1 MVRIGQAFRRFSWLL
16 LLFGASMIIYSGLF
30 FLGILPLP
38 PIRRFWD
45 GGPMA
50 LLVAGTLDL
59 IGGLTVF
66 LVVVVL
72 LARGYFQL
80 GSYITGSCIYFKILL
95 VFFVL
100 GIIGDLVGGLY
111 GIGAQT
117 GLYTAIIDWWAT
129 RSYKIN
135 EGTCIK

>member
-1 MVRIGQAFRRFSWLL
+1 MRIGQTFRRFSWLL
-16 LLFGASMIIYSGLF
+16 LLLSASLIIYSGLF

-45 GGPMA
+45 GGPVA
-50 LLVAGTLDL
+50 LLAAGTLDL
-59 IGGLTVF
+59 IGGLAVF
-66 LVVVVL
+66 IVVVVL
-72 LARGYFQL
+72 LTQGYFQL
-80 GSYITGSCIYFKILL
+80 GSDITELRTYFKILS

-129 RSYKIN
+129 RL
-135 EGTCIK
+135 